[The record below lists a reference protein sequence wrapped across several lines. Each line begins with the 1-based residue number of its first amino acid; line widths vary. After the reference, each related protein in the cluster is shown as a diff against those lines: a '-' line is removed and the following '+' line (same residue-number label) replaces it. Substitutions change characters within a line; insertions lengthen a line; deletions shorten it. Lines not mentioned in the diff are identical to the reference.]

1 MTKVT
6 TTNYDLLVLGG
17 GSAGFAAAIR
27 ASELGA
33 TVGLIEGGTLGG
45 TCVNVGC
52 VPSKTLLRA
61 AEAQYARSHH
71 GFDGVPSSDGLPD
84 WPSVRRGKDELV
96 TRLRQ
101 ERYQD
106 VLASY
111 PAIHLIRDTARVE
124 RGPAVTLESGR
135 PLHAPKLVVAT
146 GSAPWAAPIPGLED
160 AGYLDSTAVME
171 LKERPSTLVV
181 IGGGSVG
188 LELAQMFA
196 RLGTAVTVVEREPAI
211 LPGED
216 PEIGAELCRHLVV
229 EGLTVRAGVTIE
241 RVERNGEYRII
252 AGGEAG
258 RQVLT
263 ASELLVATGR
273 RPRTSGL
280 GLESAGVGLG
290 ATGEIMVDEF
300 LQTSSSGI
308 YAAGDALGDPMY
320 VYVAAYAGAVAA
332 ENAVGGD
339 RRKYELVAVPRV
351 TFTDPAV
358 ASVGHTLQE
367 ARAAGH
373 QAIQS
378 RLPIAYL
385 ARAAAARDPRGFV
398 TLVADQKTRR
408 ILGAQIVARE
418 AGEMITEPTL
428 AIRHHLTID
437 DLTTAF
443 HPYLTLSEG
452 IRLAAQGFDRDVDKL
467 SCCAS

>member
-1 MTKVT
+1 
-6 TTNYDLLVLGG
+6 
-17 GSAGFAAAIR
+17 
-27 ASELGA
+27 
-33 TVGLIEGGTLGG
+33 
-45 TCVNVGC
+45 
-52 VPSKTLLRA
+52 
-61 AEAQYARSHH
+61 
-71 GFDGVPSSDGLPD
+71 
-84 WPSVRRGKDELV
+84 
-96 TRLRQ
+96 
-101 ERYQD
+101 
-106 VLASY
+106 
-111 PAIHLIRDTARVE
+111 
-124 RGPAVTLESGR
+124 
-135 PLHAPKLVVAT
+135 VVAT
-146 GSAPWAAPIPGLED
+146 GSAPWAAFIPGLAE
-160 AGYLDSTAVME
+160 AGFLDSTAVME
-171 LKERPSTLVV
+171 LKERPSTLAV

-196 RLGTAVTVVEREPAI
+196 RLGTAVTVIEREPAI

-216 PEIGAELCRHLVV
+216 PEVGAELGGHLAE
-229 EGLTVRAGVTIE
+229 EGITIRTGVTIE
-241 RVERNGEYRII
+241 RVDRAGEYRII
-252 AGGEAG
+252 TIGGSIRE
-258 RQVLT
+258 VFT

-280 GLESAGVGLG
+280 GLESVGVGLG
-290 ATGEIMVDEF
+290 ASGEIVVDEF

-332 ENAVGGD
+332 ENAVGGN
-339 RRKYELVAVPRV
+339 RRRYELVAVPRV

-398 TLVADQKTRR
+398 TLVADEKTRR

-428 AIRHHLTID
+428 AIRHRRTID
-437 DLTTAF
+437 DLTAAF

-452 IRLAAQGFDRDVDKL
+452 IRLAAQGFDRDLGKL